1 MQAASIETKRSRI
14 DWVLEAVALAATL
27 AALAVVAVY
36 YPRIPERVVDLGYR
50 YGRPAGLSG
59 IFTPK
64 TVLWMVAAIDA
75 VAYLGLTLGG
85 RERGLFEIPA
95 ELERDAPHLRQ
106 MLFSMVIV
114 MKTVL
119 ALFGVY
125 LVWSLVQVALRKG
138 SGISGEFLT
147 LFTLAVPVPLIFY
160 TVKMRRYR
168 K

>member
-1 MQAASIETKRSRI
+1 VQGTSAETKRSKV
-14 DWVLEAVALAATL
+14 DWALEVVALL
-27 AALAVVAVY
+27 AALGALGLVAVY
-36 YPRIPERVVDLGYR
+36 SPQIPERVVDFGYR
-50 YGRPAGLSG
+50 YGRPPGLSG

-75 VAYLGLTLGG
+75 AAYLGLTMGA
-85 RERGLFEIPA
+85 RDHGLFAIPV

-125 LVWSLVQVALRKG
+125 LVWSLVQVATRQG
-138 SGISGEFLT
+138 SGISGQFLT
-147 LFTLAVPVPLIFY
+147 LFTLAVPLPLVFY
-160 TVKMRRYR
+160 TVKMRRY
-168 K
+168 KK

>member
-1 MQAASIETKRSRI
+1 M
-14 DWVLEAVALAATL
+14 LEAVALAATL
-27 AALAVVAVY
+27 AAIALVAVY

-50 YGRPAGLSG
+50 YGRPPGFNG

-64 TVLWMVAAIDA
+64 TVLWMVALINAG
-75 VAYLGLTLGG
+75 AYVGLTLGARG
-85 RERGLFEIPA
+85 RGLFEIPE
-95 ELERDAPHLRQ
+95 ELERGSPHLRQ

-119 ALFGVY
+119 ALFGAY
-125 LVWSLVQVALRKG
+125 LVWSLAQVALRQG
-138 SGISGEFLT
+138 RGISGEFLT
-147 LFTLAVPVPLIFY
+147 LFTLVVPVPLVFY

>member
-1 MQAASIETKRSRI
+1 MALVAALS
-14 DWVLEAVALAATL
+14 ALAL
-27 AALAVVAVY
+27 VAVY
-36 YPRIPERVVDLGYR
+36 YPKIPERVVDLGYR
-50 YGRPAGLSG
+50 YGRPPGLDG

-75 VAYLGLTLGG
+75 VAYLGLTLGA
-85 RERGLFEIPA
+85 REHGLFEIPV
-95 ELERDAPHLRQ
+95 ELERDAPYLRQ

-125 LVWSLVQVALRKG
+125 LVWSLVQVALRQG
-138 SGISGEFLT
+138 SGISGTFLT
-147 LFTLAVPVPLIFY
+147 LFTLAVPVPLVFY
-160 TVKMRRYR
+160 TAKIRRYR